1 MALDFAE
8 QMQRLTTSAG
18 QSPHD
23 VARLQAGLLAMA
35 GLPNQYLLD
44 RVPCSLPLPLDLAED
59 VADLASRT
67 RFSTTDMRSAAY
79 TLWAHGVPD
88 VVGLL
93 TQIAESQYMDGWTAR
108 QGADALLYA
117 GIANRPPTRAAV
129 APTLTVAAEQ
139 ITTEKLLSW
148 LADRWPAQPLPAE
161 PRFAG
166 VLAYL
171 NPERTDGEQ

>member
-1 MALDFAE
+1 MVLDFAE
-8 QMQRLTTSAG
+8 QMRRLTTSAA

-23 VARLQAGLLAMA
+23 VARLQAALLAMA

-44 RVPCSLPLPLDLAED
+44 RVPTALPLDLAKD
-59 VADLASRT
+59 VADLAVQT
-67 RFSTTDMRSAAY
+67 RFSTPDMWSAAY

-88 VVGLL
+88 VVDRLRK
-93 TQIAESQYMDGWTAR
+93 IAENLYMDGWTAR

-129 APTLTVAAEQ
+129 AAALTVAAER
-139 ITTEKLLSW
+139 ITTETLASW
-148 LADRWPAQPLPAE
+148 LYDRWPLQPLPVE
-161 PRFAG
+161 PRFTG

-171 NPERTDGEQ
+171 NPAKD